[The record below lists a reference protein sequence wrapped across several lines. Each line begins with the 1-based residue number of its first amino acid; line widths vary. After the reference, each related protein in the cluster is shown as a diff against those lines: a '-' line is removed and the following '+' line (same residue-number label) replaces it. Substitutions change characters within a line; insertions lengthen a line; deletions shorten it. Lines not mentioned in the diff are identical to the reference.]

1 MVSLKLLSKA
11 FHFNETGQQSV
22 CDAVLR
28 QTSEYMYFLFS
39 ASFEKVID
47 KHMFGRYTYLQKEQ
61 TFALG
66 SE

>member
-11 FHFNETGQQSV
+11 FRFNETGQQSV

-47 KHMFGRYTYLQKEQ
+47 KHMFGRYT
-61 TFALG
+61 
-66 SE
+66 